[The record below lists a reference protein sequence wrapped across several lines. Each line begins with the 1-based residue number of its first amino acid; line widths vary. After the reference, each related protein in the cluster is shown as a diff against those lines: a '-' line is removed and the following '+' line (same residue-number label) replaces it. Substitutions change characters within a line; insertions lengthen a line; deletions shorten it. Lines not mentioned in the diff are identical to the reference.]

1 MFGFDSVFFLLGS
14 ILARFFS
21 GLAQFFSGI
30 FSVWVWFG
38 FFGFRLIKPK
48 PNQTGRFFQ
57 NFNRFNRFFSRVGFF
72 GYFFPV

>member
-1 MFGFDSVFFLLGS
+1 MFGFDSVWLGFDSVFFLLGS

-48 PNQTGRFFQ
+48 PNQTGLFF
-57 NFNRFNRFFSRVGFF
+57 
-72 GYFFPV
+72 